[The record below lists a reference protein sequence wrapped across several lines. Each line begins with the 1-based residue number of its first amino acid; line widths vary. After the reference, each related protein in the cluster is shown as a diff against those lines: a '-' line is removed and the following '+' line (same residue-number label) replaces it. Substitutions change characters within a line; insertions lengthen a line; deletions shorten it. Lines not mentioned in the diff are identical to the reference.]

1 MSKKKDFSPL
11 SSIAI
16 LTQLGLGMITPI
28 IGGVLLGN
36 YLDNRFSKNNL
47 FLIIF
52 TIIGAA
58 AAFQY
63 LIIMGTRL
71 SRKEVKKKNEKE

>member
-1 MSKKKDFSPL
+1 MSKKKEFSPF

-36 YLDNRFSKNNL
+36 YLDNRFAKNSL
-47 FLIIF
+47 FLIIL

-58 AAFQY
+58 AAFRY
-63 LIIMGTRL
+63 LLVMGTKL
-71 SRKEVKKKNEKE
+71 SRKEVKKNNEKE